1 MKNELIKALKKINN
15 EGIMCYNM
23 MIYGLKEN
31 DCVVLGELAYQ
42 IAKVDKRLLHY
53 ILDDELQL
61 IEGDRVA
68 SALIE
73 IAKEVRDSKTNNVK
87 IGYYLL
93 DGYPTLE

>member
-42 IAKVDKRLLHY
+42 IAK
-53 ILDDELQL
+53 
-61 IEGDRVA
+61 
-68 SALIE
+68 
-73 IAKEVRDSKTNNVK
+73 EVRDSKTNNVK